1 MAGAE
6 VAIVAIGIEGIDAAI
21 WALSSFAISMGLTF
35 ILKDAGFEFRQLTEG
50 KKDDIPKMIEEI
62 QENYPKIKEYMRN
75 NHRPFLDYTISS
87 NIGLY
92 HDENLGDIHF
102 FPGNINIK
110 DIFASVGFKI
120 TPKEFIPE
128 PEAFPI
134 NNDDIPKNMTHPT
147 SETIDTGLAKNPP
160 IFVPVDK
167 DIPKNMPHPVN
178 EPIDIGLAK
187 NPPIFIP
194 VDKDIPKNMPHPINE
209 PIPKIIPTPVFLPHP
224 NNNVIKI
231 NLSNISDVIKKIP
244 KRLRINGGKYVNI
257 DLFKKNGRKIKRK
270 KAYKEKDGW
279 IIDKD
284 KANHGKQ
291 GKEQWKLKNEDGD
304 KIATLGEDG
313 KILRD

>member
-102 FPGNINIK
+102 FPGNTNIK

-160 IFVPVDK
+160 ICV
-167 DIPKNMPHPVN
+167 
-178 EPIDIGLAK
+178 
-187 NPPIFIP
+187 P

-257 DLFKKNGRKIKRK
+257 DLFKKYGRKIKRK

-304 KIATLGEDG
+304 RIATLGEDG

>member
-102 FPGNINIK
+102 FPGNTNIK

-147 SETIDTGLAKNPP
+147 SETIDIGLAKNPP
-160 IFVPVDK
+160 IFV
-167 DIPKNMPHPVN
+167 
-178 EPIDIGLAK
+178 
-187 NPPIFIP
+187 P

-257 DLFKKNGRKIKRK
+257 DLFKKYGRKIKRK

>member
-1 MAGAE
+1 MTGAE
-6 VAIVAIGIEGIDAAI
+6 VAIVSIGIKGIDVAI
-21 WALSSFAISMGLTF
+21 LALSSFAISMGF
-35 ILKDAGFEFRQLTEG
+35 QYILKTAGFEVRHLAEG
-50 KKDDIPKMIEEI
+50 KKVDIPKMIEEI
-62 QENYPKIKEYMRN
+62 QENYPKIKEYMKYKY
-75 NHRPFLDYTISS
+75 RPFLDYTISS

-147 SETIDTGLAKNPP
+147 SETIDIGLAKNPP
-160 IFVPVDK
+160 IFV
-167 DIPKNMPHPVN
+167 
-178 EPIDIGLAK
+178 
-187 NPPIFIP
+187 P

-231 NLSNISDVIKKIP
+231 NLSNISDVIKQIP

-257 DLFKKNGRKIKRK
+257 DLFKKYGRKIKRK

-284 KANHGKQ
+284 KAKHGKQ
-291 GKEQWKLKNEDGD
+291 GKEQWKLKNENGD
-304 KIATLGEDG
+304 RIATLGEDG

>member
-102 FPGNINIK
+102 FPGNTNIK

-147 SETIDTGLAKNPP
+147 SETIDIGLAKNPP
-160 IFVPVDK
+160 IFV
-167 DIPKNMPHPVN
+167 
-178 EPIDIGLAK
+178 
-187 NPPIFIP
+187 P

-231 NLSNISDVIKKIP
+231 NLSNISDVIKTIP

-257 DLFKKNGRKIKRK
+257 DLFKKYGRKIKRK

-284 KANHGKQ
+284 KGRHGKQ

-304 KIATLGEDG
+304 RIATLGEDG

>member
-1 MAGAE
+1 
-6 VAIVAIGIEGIDAAI
+6 
-21 WALSSFAISMGLTF
+21 MGLTY
-35 ILKDAGFEFRQLTEG
+35 ILKDAGFEFRHLTEG

-62 QENYPKIKEYMRN
+62 QENYPKIKEYMKN

-167 DIPKNMPHPVN
+167 DIPKNMPHP
-178 EPIDIGLAK
+178 
-187 NPPIFIP
+187 
-194 VDKDIPKNMPHPINE
+194 INE

-257 DLFKKNGRKIKRK
+257 DLFKKYGRKIKRK